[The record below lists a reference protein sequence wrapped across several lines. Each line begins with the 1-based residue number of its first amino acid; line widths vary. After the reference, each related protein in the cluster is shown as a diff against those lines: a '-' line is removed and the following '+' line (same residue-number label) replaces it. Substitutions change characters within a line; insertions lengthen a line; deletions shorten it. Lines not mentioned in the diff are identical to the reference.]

1 MHDLPENPLA
11 PCARATNCIRTTI
24 KFAAPAEDVGRAV
37 DAALQTPYT
46 IETQAVGD
54 FGRSAVFRAFVFKD
68 DVRIQ
73 WQAVSSSETVVYIR
87 SASRVGRSDLGVNRK
102 RVRGLIQR
110 MEKLLSLKAVG

>member
-11 PCARATNCIRTTI
+11 PCARTTNCIRTTI
-24 KFAAPAEDVGRAV
+24 QFAAPAEDVGRAV

-46 IETQAVGD
+46 IETHAVGD

>member
-11 PCARATNCIRTTI
+11 PCARTTNCIRTTI

-68 DVRIQ
+68 DVRSQ
-73 WQAVSSSETVVYIR
+73 WQAMSSSETVVYIR